1 MDSFRIPDL
10 LNPHLTEDLDRQ
22 RSGTVLSHGH
32 IRGQD
37 SNLAR
42 EVDLP
47 ASVSFDANDLLSK
60 RKRVIVENRLRQV
73 SREAE
78 RKLPLLR

>member
-1 MDSFRIPDL
+1 MDSFRVPDL
-10 LNPHLTEDLDRQ
+10 LNTHLTEDLDRQ
-22 RSGTVLSHGH
+22 RSRAVLSHGH
-32 IRGQD
+32 VSRQN

-42 EVDLP
+42 EVELP